1 MSILEDM
8 KTFFKEQQDN
18 GFFLVDVKSLP
29 ADRVMIFADSV
40 KGITIDE
47 CTALHRKLIEQVASA
62 GDFEITVSSPGLDEP
77 FKVAEQYNKYIGKNV
92 TILTLQGQKH
102 TGKLI
107 AFESEQIIIEE
118 QRKSETIVHSF
129 NLNDVK
135 STQLSLSFKNHKK

>member
-1 MSILEDM
+1 MSILEDI
-8 KTFFKEQQDN
+8 KTFFKQQQDS
-18 GFFLVDVKSLP
+18 GFFLVDIKSLP
-29 ADRVMIFADSV
+29 ADRIMIFADTV

-47 CTALHRKLIEQVASA
+47 CSALHRKLVEEIASA

-77 FKVAEQYNKYIGKNV
+77 LKVAEQYNKYIGKNV
-92 TILTLQGQKH
+92 SVLTLQGQKH
-102 TGKLI
+102 IGKLI
-107 AFESEQIIIEE
+107 AFEPGQIKIEE